1 MYNIVK
7 VESKQGCYLFKLGQ
21 VLKEHN
27 ITMNKLISDL
37 EIQYIVIKRLMFGN
51 LTRLDLLVVSR
62 ICNYLNCKMSDI
74 IEYVPY

>member
-1 MYNIVK
+1 
-7 VESKQGCYLFKLGQ
+7 
-21 VLKEHN
+21 
-27 ITMNKLISDL
+27 MNKLISDL
-37 EIQYIVIKRLMFGN
+37 EIQYIVIKRLMSGN